1 MLALRLD
8 SFQCR
13 IYGSDNLPTVR
24 FAPPLANSSLRA
36 CDHTVTASMSGAL
49 RLRLDQDDWFSCP
62 CMLYWIPTVPQ
73 RMLYTDLK
81 VNGCT
86 YSGFVQI
93 TIGILSLI
101 FGSVSAA
108 VGCHM
113 TSVRWPLWGGAFF
126 IATGFVGTRVAKR
139 VSQAHFVRHLTSFA
153 GIIALNMLVAVC
165 QAAMDEEAAMD
176 GSKDVKTPK
185 TVRVAIDC
193 VLAFLSSAE
202 IATAIWAGVI
212 TFLAIHKMQKQR
224 SMLAS
229 QPYPTTYNTMGS
241 TAILSSPYPGAGY
254 LPIDTQPP
262 PKYETLPP
270 RNAPPSYDDSQS
282 QQTYRDGP
290 GTT

>member
-1 MLALRLD
+1 MAETD
-8 SFQCR
+8 
-13 IYGSDNLPTVR
+13 GSQPN
-24 FAPPLANSSLRA
+24 N
-36 CDHTVTASMSGAL
+36 TVTNNAPL
-49 RLRLDQDDWFSCP
+49 IPPQ
-62 CMLYWIPTVPQ
+62 IPTVPQ

-108 VGCHM
+108 VDCHM
-113 TSVRWPLWGGAFF
+113 TSARWPLWGGAFF
-126 IATGFVGTRVAKR
+126 IATGFVGSRVAKR
-139 VSQAHFVRHLTSFA
+139 VSQGSHTALISYATLTSFA
-153 GIIALNMLVAVC
+153 GIIALNMLAAVC
-165 QAAMDEEAAMD
+165 QAAMDEEATMD

-224 SMLAS
+224 SMLAT

-290 GTT
+290 GTTQI